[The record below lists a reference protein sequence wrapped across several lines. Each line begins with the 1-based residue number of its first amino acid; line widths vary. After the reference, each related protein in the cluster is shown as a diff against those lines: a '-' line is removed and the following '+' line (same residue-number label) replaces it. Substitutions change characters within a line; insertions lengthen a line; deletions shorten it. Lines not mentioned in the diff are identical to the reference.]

1 MGTALGKI
9 VVVILLLGGAAVGAA
24 FYLGILD
31 WRSAK
36 TQARVQMS
44 GVATEVRS
52 AVDSG
57 LGTGGGKSAAAGA
70 AECRQNLQRI
80 DAAKKTAAQRSG
92 SEVGDIS
99 WDKVLEQLG
108 GKKPV
113 CPSGG
118 TYTLGNLQTNPR
130 CSIGGANTT
139 DRSDDHLLA
148 SY

>member
-1 MGTALGKI
+1 MGTVLGKI
-9 VVVILLLGGAAVGAA
+9 VVVIVLLAAAAVGAA

-57 LGTGGGKSAAAGA
+57 LSTGGGKSAAAGA

-80 DAAKKTAAQRSG
+80 DAAKKVAAQKSG
-92 SEVGDIS
+92 SEVGEVS
-99 WDKVLEQLG
+99 WSQVLDHLG
-108 GKKPV
+108 GSKPV

-130 CSIGGANTT
+130 CSVGGANTT